1 MTASPDGATL
11 ADHTVVAHNTAT
23 ESTNKI
29 HDDDVA
35 QAYGFRGGLVPGV
48 DVYAY
53 MTHIPVREWG
63 RAWLEQ
69 GAMAARFVT
78 PVYDGHTVTVS
89 GTEEGDALVVA
100 VHDGATACATGR
112 AGRVAPAAERP
123 APPAADLPE
132 HPPPA
137 SAAVLR
143 PGTVLG
149 SIVEVFDAA
158 QHGAYL
164 ADVRET
170 APLYAAEGIAHPG
183 WVLRFANR
191 ALSANVVLGP
201 WIHVSSD
208 LALLGTVADGATVE
222 ARAVVLDEFARK
234 GHRFVTLDV
243 AITADGRPVQRIA
256 HTAIYEP
263 RRQQP

>member
-63 RAWLEQ
+63 RAWLEH

-89 GTEEGDALVVA
+89 GTDDGDALAIA

-112 AGRVAPAAERP
+112 AGRQPAAVDRP
-123 APPAADLPE
+123 VPPVAVLPDR
-132 HPPPA
+132 PPPA

-143 PGTVLG
+143 PG
-149 SIVEVFDAA
+149 
-158 QHGAYL
+158 
-164 ADVRET
+164 
-170 APLYAAEGIAHPG
+170 
-183 WVLRFANR
+183 
-191 ALSANVVLGP
+191 
-201 WIHVSSD
+201 
-208 LALLGTVADGATVE
+208 
-222 ARAVVLDEFARK
+222 
-234 GHRFVTLDV
+234 
-243 AITADGRPVQRIA
+243 
-256 HTAIYEP
+256 
-263 RRQQP
+263 